1 MKNFIIEDNFP
12 LSVARG
18 KVKGASVVN
27 IFGFNDSTTTNMRA
41 LWELANTTDY
51 VFPTSAVNM
60 TVTSD
65 AADDGKT
72 MLIVG
77 LDANYEEIQET
88 VTLNNA
94 TPPVTTLA
102 FLRIQNVV
110 MISATNTDNVS
121 VTNGGVTY
129 ARINATLGTNQAS
142 IYTVPAGHC
151 FFLYRIDAF
160 MNDASAA
167 KPGLFRNRVAFTN
180 GRVLRVADTP
190 FLNQMNIQRRFPFK
204 YAEKTDIQLQVGTL
218 SGTTYAGVFGEGIL
232 VKEDTPIPGNT
243 DYLHFPAP

>member
-1 MKNFIIEDNFP
+1 MAKDFLWGEEFRLD
-12 LSVARG
+12 VARG
-18 KVKGASVVN
+18 KVRGASVVN
-27 IFGFNDSTTTNMRA
+27 IFGFNAATTTTMRA

-88 VTLNNA
+88 VTLNSV

-102 FLRIQNVV
+102 FFRINNVV
-110 MISATNTDNVS
+110 MISATNAADIS

-142 IYTVPAGHC
+142 IYTVPAGC
-151 FFLYRIDAF
+151 EFYLYRIDAF

-167 KPGLFRNRVAFTN
+167 KPGLFRNRVSFPN

-190 FLNQMNIQRRFPFK
+190 YLNQMNIKRDFPFR
-204 YAEKTDIQLQVGTL
+204 YEGKTDIQLQVKTL
-218 SGTTYAGVFGEGIL
+218 SGTTYAGVFGEGIV
-232 VKEDTPIPGNT
+232 VKETMS
-243 DYLHFPAP
+243 

>member
-1 MKNFIIEDNFP
+1 MAFKNYLWDEQFN
-12 LSVARG
+12 LNVARG
-18 KVKGASVVN
+18 KVRGASVLN
-27 IFGFNDSTTTNMRA
+27 IFGFNASTTTNIRA

-65 AADDGKT
+65 AADNGKT
-72 MLIVG
+72 MLIFG
-77 LDANYEEIQET
+77 LDANYEEIQEL

-102 FLRIQNVV
+102 FFRINNVV
-110 MISATNTDNVS
+110 MISATNTANVS

-129 ARINATLGTNQAS
+129 ARIDAGRSTNQAS
-142 IYTVPAGHC
+142 IYTVPAGC
-151 FFLYRIDAF
+151 EFYLYRIDAF

-167 KPGLFRNRVAFTN
+167 KPGLFRNRVSFPN

-190 FLNQMNIQRRFPFK
+190 YLNQMNIKRDFPFR
-204 YAEKTDIQLQVGTL
+204 YEEKTDIQLQVATL
-218 SGTTYAGVFGEGIL
+218 SGTTYAGVFGEGI
-232 VKEDTPIPGNT
+232 VIKEEMT
-243 DYLHFPAP
+243 

>member
-1 MKNFIIEDNFP
+1 MAFNNFIWDEQFN
-12 LSVARG
+12 LNVARG
-18 KVKGASVVN
+18 KVRGASVVN
-27 IFGFNDSTTTNMRA
+27 IFGFNAATTTNMRA
-41 LWELANTTDY
+41 LWELADTTDY

-60 TVTSD
+60 TVTS
-65 AADDGKT
+65 AAGDDGKT

-102 FLRIQNVV
+102 FFRINNVV
-110 MISATNTDNVS
+110 MISATNTANVS

-142 IYTVPAGHC
+142 IYTVPAGC
-151 FFLYRIDAF
+151 EFYLYRIDAF

-167 KPGLFRNRVAFTN
+167 KPGLFRNRVSFPN

-190 FLNQMNIQRRFPFK
+190 YLNQMNIKRDFPFR
-204 YAEKTDIQLQVGTL
+204 YEEKTDIQLQVRTL
-218 SGTTYAGVFGEGIL
+218 SGTTYAGVFGEGI
-232 VKEDTPIPGNT
+232 VINE
-243 DYLHFPAP
+243 HA

>member
-1 MKNFIIEDNFP
+1 MGFKNYIWDEQFN
-12 LSVARG
+12 LNVARG
-18 KVKGASVVN
+18 KVRGAKVIN
-27 IFGFNDSTTTNMRA
+27 IFGFNAATTTNMRA
-41 LWELANTTDY
+41 LWELADTTDY

-72 MLIVG
+72 MIIFG
-77 LDANYEEIQET
+77 LDANYEEIQEL

-102 FLRIQNVV
+102 FFRINNVV
-110 MISATNTDNVS
+110 MISATNTANVS

-129 ARINATLGTNQAS
+129 ARIDAGRSTNQAS
-142 IYTVPAGHC
+142 IYTVPAGC
-151 FFLYRIDAF
+151 EFYLYRIDAF

-167 KPGLFRNRVAFTN
+167 KPGLFRNRVSFPN

-190 FLNQMNIQRRFPFK
+190 YLNQMNIKRDFPFR
-204 YAEKTDIQLQVGTL
+204 YEEKTDIQLQVRTL
-218 SGTTYAGVFGEGIL
+218 SGTTYAGVFGEGIEI
-232 VKEDTPIPGNT
+232 KEEMT
-243 DYLHFPAP
+243 

>member
-18 KVKGASVVN
+18 KVKGAKVVN
-27 IFGFNDSTTTNMRA
+27 IFGFNASTTTNMRA
-41 LWELANTTDY
+41 LWELADTTDY

-72 MLIVG
+72 MIIFG

-88 VTLNNA
+88 VTLNSV

-102 FLRIQNVV
+102 FFRINNVV
-110 MISATNTDNVS
+110 MISATNTANVS

-129 ARINATLGTNQAS
+129 ARINANLGREQAS
-142 IYTVPAGHC
+142 IYTVPAGC
-151 FFLYRIDAF
+151 SFYLYRIDAF

-167 KPGLFRNRVAFTN
+167 KPGLFRNRVSIPN

-190 FLNQMNIQRRFPFK
+190 YLNQMNIQRRFPFR
-204 YAEKTDIQLQVGTL
+204 YEEKTDIQLQVRTL
-218 SGTTYAGVFGEGIL
+218 SGTTYAGVFGEGI
-232 VKEDTPIPGNT
+232 VITNDTPIPGNT
-243 DYLHFPAP
+243 DYAWP

>member
-1 MKNFIIEDNFP
+1 MGFKNYLWDEQFN
-12 LSVARG
+12 LNVARG
-18 KVKGASVVN
+18 KVRGASVVN
-27 IFGFNDSTTTNMRA
+27 IFGFNAATTINMRA

-60 TVTSD
+60 TVTS
-65 AADDGKT
+65 AAGDDGKT

-102 FLRIQNVV
+102 FFRINNVV
-110 MISATNTDNVS
+110 MISATNTANVS

-142 IYTVPAGHC
+142 IYTVPAGC
-151 FFLYRIDAF
+151 EFYLYRIDAF

-167 KPGLFRNRVAFTN
+167 KPGLFRNRVSFPN

-190 FLNQMNIQRRFPFK
+190 YLNQMNIKRDFPFR
-204 YAEKTDIQLQVGTL
+204 YEEKTDIQLQVRTL
-218 SGTTYAGVFGEGIL
+218 SGTSYAGVFGEGITI
-232 VKEDTPIPGNT
+232 KEE
-243 DYLHFPAP
+243 L

>member
-1 MKNFIIEDNFP
+1 MKNFIIEDQFE

-18 KVKGASVVN
+18 KVKGAKIVN
-27 IFGFNDSTTTNMRA
+27 IFGFNAATTTTMRA
-41 LWELANTTDY
+41 LWELADTTDY
-51 VFPTSAVNM
+51 VFPPAALNM
-60 TVTSD
+60 TVTS
-65 AADDGKT
+65 AAGDNGKT

-77 LDANYEEIQET
+77 LDANYEEIQEL
-88 VTLNNA
+88 VTLNSV

-102 FLRIQNVV
+102 FFRINNVV
-110 MISATNTDNVS
+110 MISATNTSNVS

-167 KPGLFRNRVAFTN
+167 KPGLFRNQVSFPN
-180 GRVLRVADTP
+180 GRTLRVADTP
-190 FLNQMNIQRRFPFK
+190 YLNQMNIKRDFPFK
-204 YAEKTDIQLQVGTL
+204 YEEKTDIQLQVRTL
-218 SGTTYAGVFGEGIL
+218 SGTTYAGVFGEGIEI
-232 VKEDTPIPGNT
+232 KEE
-243 DYLHFPAP
+243 L

>member
-1 MKNFIIEDNFP
+1 MGFKNYLWDEQFN
-12 LSVARG
+12 LNVARG
-18 KVKGASVVN
+18 KVRGAKVVN

-51 VFPTSAVNM
+51 VFPASALNM

-77 LDANYEEIQET
+77 LDANYEEIQEL

-102 FLRIQNVV
+102 FLRINNVV

-142 IYTVPAGHC
+142 IYTVPAGC
-151 FFLYRIDAF
+151 EFYLYRIDAF

-167 KPGLFRNRVAFTN
+167 KPGLFRNRVSFPN
-180 GRVLRVADTP
+180 GRILRVADTP
-190 FLNQMNIQRRFPFK
+190 YLNQMNIKRDFPFR
-204 YAEKTDIQLQVGTL
+204 YEEKTDIQLQVRTL
-218 SGTTYAGVFGEGIL
+218 SGTTYAGVFGEGITI
-232 VKEDTPIPGNT
+232 KEE
-243 DYLHFPAP
+243 L

>member
-1 MKNFIIEDNFP
+1 MGFKNYLWDEQFN
-12 LSVARG
+12 LNVARG
-18 KVKGASVVN
+18 KVRGAKVIN
-27 IFGFNDSTTTNMRA
+27 IFGFNAATTTNMRA
-41 LWELANTTDY
+41 LWELADTTAY

-72 MLIVG
+72 MKIFG
-77 LDANYEEIQET
+77 LDTNYEEIEEL

-102 FLRIQNVV
+102 FFRINNVV
-110 MISATNTDNVS
+110 MISATNTANVS

-142 IYTVPAGHC
+142 IYTVPAGC
-151 FFLYRIDAF
+151 EFYLYRIDAF

-167 KPGLFRNRVAFTN
+167 KPGLFRNRVSFPN

-190 FLNQMNIQRRFPFK
+190 YLNQMNIKRDFPFR
-204 YAEKTDIQLQVGTL
+204 YEEKTDIQLQVRTL
-218 SGTTYAGVFGEGIL
+218 SGTTYAGVFGEGIEI
-232 VKEDTPIPGNT
+232 KEEMT
-243 DYLHFPAP
+243 

>member
-1 MKNFIIEDNFP
+1 MAKDFLWGEEFRLD
-12 LSVARG
+12 VARG
-18 KVKGASVVN
+18 KVRGASVVN
-27 IFGFNDSTTTNMRA
+27 IFGFNASTTTNMRA
-41 LWELANTTDY
+41 LWELADTTDY

-88 VTLNNA
+88 VTLNSV

-102 FLRIQNVV
+102 FFRINNVV
-110 MISATNTDNVS
+110 MISATNAADIS
-121 VTNGGVTY
+121 ITNGGVTY

-142 IYTVPAGHC
+142 IYTVPAGC
-151 FFLYRIDAF
+151 EFYLYRIDAF

-167 KPGLFRNRVAFTN
+167 KPGLFRNRVSFPN

-190 FLNQMNIQRRFPFK
+190 YLNQMNIKRDFPFR
-204 YAEKTDIQLQVGTL
+204 YEEKTDIQLQVKTL
-218 SGTTYAGVFGEGIL
+218 SGTTYAGVFGEGIV
-232 VKEDTPIPGNT
+232 VKETMS
-243 DYLHFPAP
+243 

>member
-1 MKNFIIEDNFP
+1 MGFKNYLWDEQFN
-12 LSVARG
+12 LNVARG
-18 KVKGASVVN
+18 KVRGASVVN
-27 IFGFNDSTTTNMRA
+27 IFGFNASTTTNMRA
-41 LWELANTTDY
+41 LWELADTTDY

-72 MLIVG
+72 MKIFG
-77 LDANYEEIQET
+77 LDANYEEIQEL

-102 FLRIQNVV
+102 FFRINNVV
-110 MISATNTDNVS
+110 MISATNTANVS

-129 ARINATLGTNQAS
+129 ARINANLGTNQAS
-142 IYTVPAGHC
+142 IYTVPAGC
-151 FFLYRIDAF
+151 EFYLYRIDAF

-167 KPGLFRNRVAFTN
+167 KPGLFRNRVSFPN

-190 FLNQMNIQRRFPFK
+190 YLNQMNIKRDFPFK
-204 YAEKTDIQLQVGTL
+204 YDEKTDIQLQVRTL
-218 SGTTYAGVFGEGIL
+218 SGTTYAGVFGEGI
-232 VKEDTPIPGNT
+232 VIKEEMT
-243 DYLHFPAP
+243 

>member
-1 MKNFIIEDNFP
+1 MGFKNYQWDEQFN
-12 LSVARG
+12 LNVARG
-18 KVKGASVVN
+18 KVRGAKVVN
-27 IFGFNDSTTTNMRA
+27 IFGFNADTGTDMRA
-41 LWELANTTDY
+41 LWELADSTDY

-72 MLIVG
+72 MKIFG
-77 LDANYEEIQET
+77 LDANYEEIEEL

-102 FLRIQNVV
+102 FFRINKVV
-110 MISATNTDNVS
+110 MISATNTANVS

-129 ARINATLGTNQAS
+129 ARIDDGRSTNQAS
-142 IYTVPAGHC
+142 IYTVPAGC
-151 FFLYRIDAF
+151 AFYLYRIDAF

-167 KPGLFRNRVAFTN
+167 KPGLFRNRVSYPN

-190 FLNQMNIQRRFPFK
+190 YLNQMNIKRDFPFK
-204 YAEKTDIQLQVGTL
+204 YDEKTDIQLQVRTL
-218 SGTTYAGVFGEGIL
+218 SGTTYAGVFGEGIEI
-232 VKEDTPIPGNT
+232 KEE
-243 DYLHFPAP
+243 F